1 MTESEQ
7 RAIFS
12 ENIKRLMK
20 ERGLTQIDL
29 ADHFKMSRSTASSWC
44 TGAKLPRMWKIDE
57 LASWLGVP
65 RSQLL
70 ENQKPKL
77 QAQSSL
83 MQPTVHKGVRI
94 PVLGSVPAGIPI
106 EAIEDVIDWEELP
119 YEMTKTG
126 SEYFALKV
134 DGLSMY
140 PVILDEDVVII
151 KKSETCTSGQIC
163 LVYVNGTDATLKR
176 VILNDKKRTLTL
188 KPENTNFAPRTFT
201 AQEIEE
207 LPVSIGG
214 YVVEIRRKI
223 T

>member
-1 MTESEQ
+1 MYNKDTFAKNLRKYMDANNEKG
-7 RAIFS
+7 ADIA
-12 ENIKRLMK
+12 RLLGVAKSNVTAYLAGKQVPRMDK
-20 ERGLTQIDL
+20 IAAL
-29 ADHFKMSRSTASSWC
+29 ADHWGILNS
-44 TGAKLPRMWKIDE
+44 D
-57 LASWLGVP
+57 
-65 RSQLL
+65 LL
-70 ENQKPKL
+70 EEPPEPL
-77 QAQSSL
+77 AHSI
-83 MQPTVHKGVRI
+83 MQPTIHKGVRI

-119 YEMTKTG
+119 YEMTQTC

-207 LPVSIGG
+207 LPVRIGG